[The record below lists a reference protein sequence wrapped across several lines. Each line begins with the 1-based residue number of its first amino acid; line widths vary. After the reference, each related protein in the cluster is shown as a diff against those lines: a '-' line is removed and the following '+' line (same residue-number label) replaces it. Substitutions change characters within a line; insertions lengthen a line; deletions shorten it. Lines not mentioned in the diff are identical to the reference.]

1 VAERKRRPDPPLLEW
16 LVGGLGAVIFF
27 GMLAVLIAT
36 GLGSADA
43 PPSVQVNV
51 ERVAAVEGGY
61 VLEFSARNESD
72 VTAAD
77 IAVVAELRTGEDV
90 QRREARFDYLPPRS
104 ERHGGFFFES
114 DPRAGALTLRA
125 EGYNEP

>member
-1 VAERKRRPDPPLLEW
+1 
-16 LVGGLGAVIFF
+16 
-27 GMLAVLIAT
+27 MLAVLLT
-36 GLGSADA
+36 SGFGRSDA
-43 PPSVQVNV
+43 PPSIRVEV
-51 ERVAAVEGGY
+51 ERVAAVEDGY

-77 IAVVAELRTGEDV
+77 IAIVADLRSGNDL

-104 ERHGGFFFES
+104 ARRGGFFFDS
-114 DPRAGALTLRA
+114 DPRAGALELRA